1 MELRV
6 SLGRWR
12 FPRTICLGGALLL
25 VSCAGGPPPAGEPEE
40 FRPKSP
46 VVGELLAIFPGI
58 IVHGMGHR
66 YAGNT
71 EKANEIL
78 AMQGYSLLPIGLGA
92 GLWAIGESQ
101 DADAVK
107 IAGYVG
113 MGVGAIPFFGTWIYD
128 LVYTP
133 SEVERYNLRQG
144 KGE

>member
-1 MELRV
+1 MKLLV
-6 SLGRWR
+6 NLTGVR
-12 FPRTICLGGALLL
+12 FCGLLL
-25 VSCAGGPPPAGEPEE
+25 CAGMLLSSCAGGPSKSGEPEE
-40 FRPKSP
+40 FKPKSP

-58 IVHGMGHR
+58 IIHGMGHR

-71 EKANEIL
+71 DRANEIL
-78 AMQGYSLLPIGLGA
+78 MFEAYSLAVVGLGA
-92 GLWAIGESQ
+92 GLWAIGDSQ
-101 DADAVK
+101 DADAVR

-113 MGVGAIPFFGTWIYD
+113 MGVGAIPFLGTWIYD

>member
-1 MELRV
+1 MKIRMNLNVLRFQGQAV
-6 SLGRWR
+6 LAGL
-12 FPRTICLGGALLL
+12 FLLP
-25 VSCAGGPPPAGEPEE
+25 SCAGGPSKSGEPEE
-40 FRPKSP
+40 FKPKSA

-71 EKANEIL
+71 DRANEIL
-78 AMQGYSLLPIGLGA
+78 TMEAYSLAVVGLGA
-92 GLWAIGESQ
+92 GLWAIGDSQ

-113 MGVGAIPFFGTWIYD
+113 MGVGGIPFIGTWIYD
-128 LVYTP
+128 LIYTP
-133 SEVERYNLRQG
+133 SEVERYNLREG